1 MEALAKIPG
10 VLVGVPSGA
19 FYCMV
24 ALPVA
29 DADHFAQWM
38 LSDFQDQGQTVMV
51 APGSGFYAT
60 PGQGKNQVRIAYVLE
75 QASIKRAVE
84 LLAIALTQYPQP

>member
-1 MEALAKIPG
+1 
-10 VLVGVPSGA
+10 
-19 FYCMV
+19 
-24 ALPVA
+24 
-29 DADHFAQWM
+29 M

-75 QASIKRAVE
+75 QARIKRAVE
-84 LLAIALTQYPQP
+84 LLAIALTQYPQA